1 MASFKA
7 FSGPQQISRSSAAR
21 PSSRSLLARTPLVCM
36 ASRWSAG
43 DSEEKLQPKEI
54 VLRSV
59 NVAVLGALLSI
70 GAAPRPGNL
79 GIIDYGA
86 GVQTL
91 SLCPPTPNCI
101 ATSEEGNDRDHYAPP
116 L

>member
-1 MASFKA
+1 M
-7 FSGPQQISRSSAAR
+7 PRDIS
-21 PSSRSLLARTPLVCM
+21 LADRACPGKQMTPPL
-36 ASRWSAG
+36 RL
-43 DSEEKLQPKEI
+43 DREI

-59 NVAVLGALLSI
+59 NVMVLGALLSI

-91 SLCPPTPNCI
+91 NLCPPSPNCI
-101 ATSEEGNDRDHYAPP
+101 ATSEEGNDRTHYAPP